1 MSDCYEVTQEFLL
14 KPTVQEMPL
23 VNVAAQVNDF
33 MQMFRNVP
41 SLKQAKKLDI
51 DGKVACGK
59 NVVIKGQL
67 AVKKGEE
74 LVMED
79 GKTYGQ

>member
-1 MSDCYEVTQEFLL
+1 M
-14 KPTVQEMPL
+14 K
-23 VNVAAQVNDF
+23 
-33 MQMFRNVP
+33 MFKNVP